1 MFYTLVYMVFVV
13 DGRILSLIFI
23 MEISYILHI
32 RKPVICYRWSRSID
46 SRKVRNESR
55 CFVISCCLLAGQCP
69 TFMAFFFVFC
79 RCGSSRVH
87 WRRRWSIVWSPCSQ
101 GHVAFSRILNLWRY
115 ARVFPCPIIIT
126 AIFCVTLILV
136 FNLS

>member
-55 CFVISCCLLAGQCP
+55 CFVISCCLLAGQCLA
-69 TFMAFFFVFC
+69 TSVFAMIC
-79 RCGSSRVH
+79 AKYSSQYISV
-87 WRRRWSIVWSPCSQ
+87 CC
-101 GHVAFSRILNLWRY
+101 FKECKYCL
-115 ARVFPCPIIIT
+115 T
-126 AIFCVTLILV
+126 
-136 FNLS
+136 

>member
-13 DGRILSLIFI
+13 DGRILSLIVI
-23 MEISYILHI
+23 MEISYVLHI

-79 RCGSSRVH
+79 RCGSNRVH
-87 WRRRWSIVWSPCSQ
+87 C
-101 GHVAFSRILNLWRY
+101 
-115 ARVFPCPIIIT
+115 
-126 AIFCVTLILV
+126 
-136 FNLS
+136 